1 MLVCLWNKI
10 VYHLCRNDNPKKM
23 KTSKRSKFVVFRNP
37 LQILALLVFLMGCTE
52 NPYKNLP
59 KYQNPDLSV
68 DERVNDLISRM
79 TLEEKISQL
88 RYDAPAIERLGIA
101 EYNWWNECLHG
112 VARSGRATVFPQAI
126 GMAAMWDKDQ
136 MFKVATA
143 ISDEARA
150 KYHDYLRRN
159 KHGIYQ
165 GLTFW
170 TPNIN
175 IFRDPRWGRG
185 METYG
190 EDPYLTGQLGI
201 RFVKGLQG
209 DNSKYLKTISTVK
222 HFAVHSG
229 PEPERHSFDAR
240 VSDRDLF
247 ETYLP
252 HFRDCIIVGKA
263 QSVMCA
269 YNLYQGMPCCGNSY
283 LLDEVLRKSWGFDGY
298 VVSDC
303 WALTDFYNFQK
314 TAKNSAEAGAIA
326 IKAGTDLNCGV
337 VFRDLQ
343 QSIDSGFIKTDKID
357 LSLKRLLKARFQL
370 GMFDPPQIVEYSK
383 IPIEVNDCNEHRQL
397 ALQTAQKSIVLLKNE
412 NNFLPLKRDT
422 KTIAVIGPNA
432 DDLEVLLGNYNG
444 TPSDPITPLRGIRE
458 KTGQST
464 TVLYAHGCDLADGMP
479 RLFPVPVAQ
488 FSHLENGKEVS
499 GLLGEYFDNYE
510 MKGKPLLTKIDEK
523 ISFNFWDKAPVEGI
537 DDDDFGVK
545 WTGLLA
551 APETGKYLLGCFG
564 NGYRIF
570 IGDSLLKKYENEHE
584 SVLRFVEVQLIK
596 GKKYSIRVDAFIKS
610 GDCQIDFRWK
620 IPGKDYR
627 KEALEAAQ
635 KADVVVMVMGLSP
648 RLEGEEMDV
657 PVDGFNG
664 GDRTT
669 LELPAVQEE
678 LLKAIYQINQ
688 KIVLVLMNG
697 SALSINWADQN
708 IPAIIEAWYPGQAGG
723 AAIADV
729 LFGDFNPT
737 GRLPITFY
745 KSVKDLPPF
754 GDYNM
759 KGRTYRYF
767 EGETLYPFGFGLS
780 YSTFEYSNIE
790 IPTKAETGDSIQ
802 VSVKVKNTGE
812 MAGEEVVQLY
822 LKNLSD
828 KNESPILSLKGFE
841 RIFLKPGEEKRIE
854 FTLYPRDF
862 SIINEASKRVIEP
875 GEFIVSVGAGQP
887 NQAESSGQKLKNG
900 ASSKIKLTG
909 KQVLMEL

>member
-1 MLVCLWNKI
+1 
-10 VYHLCRNDNPKKM
+10 M
-23 KTSKRSKFVVFRNP
+23 KTSKRSKFITFRNP
-37 LQILALLVFLMGCTE
+37 LQILILLVFLMGCTE

-68 DERVNDLISRM
+68 DERVDDLISRM

-126 GMAAMWDKDQ
+126 GLAAMWDKDQ

-209 DNSKYLKTISTVK
+209 DNPKYLKTVSTVK

-252 HFRDCIIVGKA
+252 HFRDCIIEGKA

-269 YNLYQGMPCCGNSY
+269 YNLYLGMPCCGNSY

-337 VFRDLQ
+337 VYRDLQ
-343 QSIDSGFIKTDKID
+343 QSIDSGFIKENKVD

-370 GMFDPPQIVEYSK
+370 GMFDPSQIVEYSK
-383 IPIEVNDCNEHRQL
+383 IPIEVNDCAKHRKL
-397 ALQTAQKSIVLLKNE
+397 ALETAQKSIVLLKNK
-412 NNFLPLKRDT
+412 NNFLPLKKDI
-422 KTIAVIGPNA
+422 KTIAVIGPNS

-444 TPSDPITPLRGIRE
+444 TPTDPITPLRGIRE
-458 KTGQST
+458 KLDKNTS
-464 TVLYAHGCDLADGMP
+464 VIYAHGCDWADGMP
-479 RLFPVPVAQ
+479 KLFQVPAAQ
-488 FSHLENGKEVS
+488 LSHLENGKEVA
-499 GLLGEYFDNYE
+499 GLVGEYFDNNE
-510 MKGKPLLTKIDEK
+510 MKGNPVITKSVEIV
-523 ISFNFWDKAPVEGI
+523 SFNFWDKAPVEGI
-537 DDDDFGVK
+537 NDDDFAVK
-545 WTGLLA
+545 WTGLLT

-570 IGDSLLKKYENEHE
+570 LGDSLLKEYENRHE
-584 SVLRFVEVQLIK
+584 PIQRYVEVQLIK
-596 GKKYSIRVDAFIKS
+596 GKKYSLRVDAFNKY

-620 IPGKDYR
+620 IPGKYYR

-657 PVDGFNG
+657 PVEGFKG

-669 LELPAVQEE
+669 LELPALQEE
-678 LLKAIYQINQ
+678 LLKAIYQVNQ
-688 KIVLVLMNG
+688 KIVLVLING

-708 IPAIIEAWYPGQAGG
+708 LPAIVEAWYPGQAGG

-729 LFGDFNPT
+729 LFGDFNPS

-745 KSVKDLPPF
+745 KSVNDLPPF

-759 KGRTYRYF
+759 KGHTYRYF
-767 EGETLYPFGFGLS
+767 EGEVLYPFGFGLS
-780 YSTFEYSNIE
+780 YSTFEYSNLE
-790 IPTKAETGDSIQ
+790 IPEDADTGDSIQ
-802 VSVKVKNTGE
+802 VTVKVKNTGK
-812 MAGEEVVQLY
+812 MAGEEVAQLY
-822 LKNLSD
+822 LKNLTFQ
-828 KNESPILSLKGFE
+828 NWSPIISLKGFE
-841 RIFLKPGEEKRIE
+841 RIFLDPGEEKMLV
-854 FTLYPRDF
+854 FALNPRDF

-875 GEFIVSVGAGQP
+875 AEFIISVGG
-887 NQAESSGQKLKNG
+887 NQSGNADQVKQKSSIVV
-900 ASSKIKLTG
+900 STKIVING
-909 KQVLMEL
+909 KQVTMDMQNFISVLLVNQIINEFP